1 MRTADIAIVGAGAS
15 GIMAALMAEQYN
27 KSVLLIE
34 RNDRVGKKLLATGN
48 GKCNFSHQN
57 ISKEDYYGTLAEA
70 FDTWFDQYGVQDV
83 LSFFAS
89 AGMVWKDKNGYLY
102 PYSEQAATVLDT
114 LRYRLMAGSV
124 QLLTETCIDSVI
136 AEEVKNG
143 YRFRL
148 FMGRQPVAQCK
159 KLILATGGMAAPT
172 TGSDGL
178 GYKLAGQLHIPY
190 IKPVPA
196 LTKFVCTDTFCKEL
210 AGVRSEA
217 TVSLFRGEEK
227 VAEEKG
233 EVQFT
238 DYGLSGIPIFQISRI
253 VSADLPNSRQEYTC
267 HVDFF
272 PQYKAEQLEEL
283 LGKKMEACIRGGLTV
298 EAFLSGLM
306 HKKVAGLL
314 GKKLNLHYQDPVN
327 TALQKKLHALA
338 ALCKELTFHIKDV
351 KGFDQAQVTA
361 GGIGLSEVTLQLESR
376 TVEGLYF
383 AGELLDMD
391 GKCGG
396 YNLQWAW
403 TSGAIAGRAAA
414 ERL

>member
-1 MRTADIAIVGAGAS
+1 MKTVEIAIVGAGAS
-15 GIMAALMAEQYN
+15 GMMAALMADRYN

-70 FDTWFDQYGVQDV
+70 FDIWFNQYGVQDV
-83 LSFFAS
+83 LSFFVS
-89 AGMVWKDKNGYLY
+89 AGMVWKEKNGYLY

-114 LRYRLMAGSV
+114 LRYRLLSSGV
-124 QLLTETCIDSVI
+124 QLLTETCIDEVVM
-136 AEEVKNG
+136 EEDGNG
-143 YRFRL
+143 YKFRL
-148 FMGRQPVAQCK
+148 LVNKKPVVRCK
-159 KLILATGGMAAPT
+159 KLILATGGMASPT
-172 TGSDGL
+172 TGSDGT
-178 GYKLAGQLHIPY
+178 GYELARQLHIPY

-196 LTKFVCTDTFCKEL
+196 LTKLVCSDSYCKEL

-217 TVSLFRGEEK
+217 YISLYLGEQK
-227 VAEEKG
+227 LADEKG

-238 DYGLSGIPIFQISRI
+238 EYGLSGIPIFQISRI
-253 VSADLPNSRQEYTC
+253 VSANLPSSGQEHTC

-272 PQYKAEQLEEL
+272 PKYTVSQLEEIL
-283 LGKKMEACIRGGLTV
+283 QNKMEACMKGGLTV

-314 GKKLNLHYQDPVN
+314 GKQMKLRYQDPVN
-327 TALQKKLHALA
+327 EAMKAKLQGLA
-338 ALCKELTFHIKDV
+338 ALCKDFVFHIKDV

-361 GGIGLSEVTLQLESR
+361 GGIGMAEVTEHLESKR
-376 TVEGLYF
+376 VEGLFF

-403 TSGAIAGRAAA
+403 TSGAIVGRAAA

>member
-1 MRTADIAIVGAGAS
+1 MKTVEIAIIGAGAS
-15 GIMAALMAEQYN
+15 GMMAALMADTYH

-48 GKCNFSHQN
+48 GKCNFSHKN
-57 ISKEDYYGTLAEA
+57 ISKEDYYGTLAES

-89 AGMVWKDKNGYLY
+89 AGMVYKDKNGYLY

-114 LRYRLMAGSV
+114 LRYKLLSSEV
-124 QLLTETCIDSVI
+124 QLLTENCI
-136 AEEVKNG
+136 EEVVVKEDNDG
-143 YRFRL
+143 YKFRL
-148 FMGRQPVAQCK
+148 YMDKQPIVRCK
-159 KLILATGGMAAPT
+159 KLIIATGGMASPV
-172 TGSDGL
+172 TGSDGA
-178 GYKLAGQLHIPY
+178 GYKFAKQLHIPY

-196 LTKFVCTDTFCKEL
+196 LTKFVCSDAFCKEL
-210 AGVRSEA
+210 AGVRSEVF
-217 TVSLFRGEEK
+217 VSLYMGEQK
-227 VAEEKG
+227 LADEKG

-238 DYGLSGIPIFQISRI
+238 EYGLSGIPIFQISRM
-253 VSADLPNSRQEYTC
+253 VSRQLSETAQKFSC

-272 PQYKAEQLEEL
+272 PQYSVNELEDIL
-283 LGKKMEACIRGGLTV
+283 LHKLEACMKGKLTV

-306 HKKVAGLL
+306 HKKIAGLL
-314 GKKLNLHYQDPVN
+314 GKEMKLRYQDPV
-327 TALQKKLHALA
+327 TEAMKRKLHDFAV
-338 ALCKELTFHIKDV
+338 LCKDFVFHIKDV

-361 GGIGLSEVTLQLESR
+361 GGIGLAEITDRLESKR
-376 TVEGLYF
+376 VEGLFF